1 MLAPSTCEAE
11 LQLQGA
17 LDLAGTQAPGAGVN
31 VAGGSI
37 NDGLDTPYI
46 GLPGSVGSSV
56 GMGNLDTES
65 HAFSAD
71 VALCHESAPPFC
83 CRIFSPAG
91 EPAGKVTLVF

>member
-17 LDLAGTQAPGAGVN
+17 LDLAGTQAPGAGVD

-71 VALCHESAPPFC
+71 VALCHESAPPFGGRQAFA
-83 CRIFSPAG
+83 CR
-91 EPAGKVTLVF
+91 